1 MTDSVESCGVRKL
14 TGQEAVKLHQ
24 ELQVDVVA
32 LGGLAVRGPLVVLP
46 QIDTYCCKQTP
57 VSLWVLVCSCW
68 RASTSDASSPSTPAP
83 SFSLQKGLKREQRR
97 RILDREQNCHGSQ
110 RETYFRI
117 SSTRT
122 QKASRRPG
130 YVPIVT
136 VTRGLSTK
144 IRVDG
149 GVRLAMSR
157 IRSSQNLGEILD
169 WWGGF
174 CA

>member
-1 MTDSVESCGVRKL
+1 MLILAR
-14 TGQEAVKLHQ
+14 
-24 ELQVDVVA
+24 VDQRCIISKHIRA
-32 LGGLAVRGPLVVLP
+32 
-46 QIDTYCCKQTP
+46 
-57 VSLWVLVCSCW
+57 VSLSRE
-68 RASTSDASSPSTPAP
+68 RA
-83 SFSLQKGLKREQRR
+83 QRQRRR
-97 RILDREQNCHGSQ
+97 RILDRELNCHGSQ

-149 GVRLAMSR
+149 GVRLAMSKNQ
-157 IRSSQNLGEILD
+157 SSQNLGRFWSGEED
-169 WWGGF
+169 FVRRRCVVADSMFKWGTRPGPTQSCGKTSPRERPKWIQVGRPKF
-174 CA
+174 WGRNQV